1 MVVVVVDDPISY
13 IHFYT
18 IDMHTTS
25 KMKVS
30 TMDKKSLLSTR
41 LFHLAIE
48 ENNTGVDFFNQ
59 GSYDSSIQAL
69 HCALECLQQFQKHH
83 HRRRRNERT
92 TEPTN
97 PTTSE
102 TETNGPSK
110 ATWCNSGIVDIDDQT
125 LPANCRRASTETSP
139 NIDSVAAAA
148 AAAATTKTTTAS
160 RAIRIDQNTM
170 YGCALYLSC
179 HGDCQEAFANP
190 SRSCSGSDLVRIEAS
205 ILFNMGLA
213 HHTQAALLDSREGEV
228 LATMLEKA
236 ILLYE
241 LSLGIQEKSQ
251 APISQMYLMAL
262 CNNIGQCHAS
272 LLRYSEAYDWNE
284 RLLCLMVRQTTSG
297 GDQNERDHD
306 HAYPRNCECFF
317 YNTMS
322 LILRDPCL
330 SPAA

>member
-1 MVVVVVDDPISY
+1 MG
-13 IHFYT
+13 
-18 IDMHTTS
+18 
-25 KMKVS
+25 
-30 TMDKKSLLSTR
+30 KKNLLSTR

-69 HCALECLQQFQKHH
+69 HYALECLQRFQKHR
-83 HRRRRNERT
+83 HRRCRCRCRCRHERT
-92 TEPTN
+92 TEPTTN

-102 TETNGPSK
+102 TNGPNADVYGTVYDRCCSH
-110 ATWCNSGIVDIDDQT
+110 IVDDQT
-125 LPANCRRASTETSP
+125 LRSNCSRLVSTETSP
-139 NIDSVAAAA
+139 NVDP
-148 AAAATTKTTTAS
+148 AAATVATTTTTTKTKTA
-160 RAIRIDQNTM
+160 IKIDRNTM
-170 YGCALYLSC
+170 YGCALYLCC
-179 HGDCQEAFANP
+179 HSDCREAFADP

-213 HHTQAALLDSREGEV
+213 HHAQAALLDSDSGK
-228 LATMLEKA
+228 AMLEKA

-241 LSLGIQEKSQ
+241 LSLGIQETAR

-284 RLLCLMVRQTTSG
+284 RLLSLMVCQTTSG
-297 GDQNERDHD
+297 SCGSGSGSGSDQNERDHD
-306 HAYPRNCECFF
+306 PRNCECFF

-322 LILRDPCL
+322 LILKDPCL